1 MDHSVRFISLRQ
13 SIRCFLP
20 VIASSRIVPRSR
32 GWMERRQAHS
42 FFLLSRVRGA
52 TPALVRRGPSRCD
65 RDPFRRSTVALSSC
79 GPTLPFRQWDT
90 GSGSDCPRQA
100 MNAWRS
106 GSEPPAVRFAPQPR
120 DATPGSVSRIVS
132 GRRPLLSQDAN
143 LIAHIRYVVNIFLRI
158 VVIILVAKATRK
170 RPGSPCKP
178 CELRNRS
185 AGMRPVRYEQQR
197 PVIASATR
205 SSSLSRSCAWS
216 CA

>member
-1 MDHSVRFISLRQ
+1 
-13 SIRCFLP
+13 
-20 VIASSRIVPRSR
+20 
-32 GWMERRQAHS
+32 MERRQAHS

-90 GSGSDCPRQA
+90 GSGSDCPRRA

-143 LIAHIRYVVNIFLRI
+143 LVFYIRYVVNSK
-158 VVIILVAKATRK
+158 VE
-170 RPGSPCKP
+170 S
-178 CELRNRS
+178 
-185 AGMRPVRYEQQR
+185 
-197 PVIASATR
+197 
-205 SSSLSRSCAWS
+205 
-216 CA
+216 

>member
-1 MDHSVRFISLRQ
+1 
-13 SIRCFLP
+13 
-20 VIASSRIVPRSR
+20 
-32 GWMERRQAHS
+32 MERRQAHS

-132 GRRPLLSQDAN
+132 GRRPLLSQDARR
-143 LIAHIRYVVNIFLRI
+143 IAYIRYVVKILLRI
-158 VVIILVAKATRK
+158 VVSISALTATAANARA
-170 RPGSPCKP
+170 RSGNLANFGIEAPGS
-178 CELRNRS
+178 
-185 AGMRPVRYEQQR
+185 GV
-197 PVIASATR
+197 SATNSSAR
-205 SSSLSRSCAWS
+205 SLPARPAPPR
-216 CA
+216 

>member
-1 MDHSVRFISLRQ
+1 
-13 SIRCFLP
+13 
-20 VIASSRIVPRSR
+20 
-32 GWMERRQAHS
+32 MERRQAHS

-65 RDPFRRSTVALSSC
+65 RDPFRRSTVALFSC

-106 GSEPPAVRFAPQPR
+106 GSEPPAERFAPQPR

-132 GRRPLLSQDAN
+132 GRRPLLSQDAIR
-143 LIAHIRYVVNIFLRI
+143 IAYIRYVVKIFLRI

>member
-1 MDHSVRFISLRQ
+1 MFARVVQPLALFHLEIVKPPSGSLFSLSPLVFEQ
-13 SIRCFLP
+13 QY
-20 VIASSRIVPRSR
+20 SSFHITPDE

-100 MNAWRS
+100 MNARRS

-143 LIAHIRYVVNIFLRI
+143 LVSHIRYVVNSE
-158 VVIILVAKATRK
+158 VTV
-170 RPGSPCKP
+170 
-178 CELRNRS
+178 
-185 AGMRPVRYEQQR
+185 
-197 PVIASATR
+197 
-205 SSSLSRSCAWS
+205 
-216 CA
+216 

>member
-1 MDHSVRFISLRQ
+1 
-13 SIRCFLP
+13 
-20 VIASSRIVPRSR
+20 
-32 GWMERRQAHS
+32 MERRQAHS

-79 GPTLPFRQWDT
+79 GPTPPFRQWDT

-143 LIAHIRYVVNIFLRI
+143 LVFYIRYVVKIFLRI
-158 VVIILVAKATRK
+158 VVNIPRSKPQKAVV
-170 RPGSPCKP
+170 G
-178 CELRNRS
+178 LQ
-185 AGMRPVRYEQQR
+185 V
-197 PVIASATR
+197 
-205 SSSLSRSCAWS
+205 
-216 CA
+216 

>member
-1 MDHSVRFISLRQ
+1 MFARVVQPLALLHLKMSNRHQALSSL
-13 SIRCFLP
+13 FLFEQQC
-20 VIASSRIVPRSR
+20 SSFHITPNE

-90 GSGSDCPRQA
+90 GSGSDCPRHA
-100 MNAWRS
+100 IRL
-106 GSEPPAVRFAPQPR
+106 GGRGPDLPTGRFAPQPR

-143 LIAHIRYVVNIFLRI
+143 RIAHIRYVVNTFLRI
-158 VVIILVAKATRK
+158 VVNILAVKASKITV
-170 RPGSPCKP
+170 GA
-178 CELRNRS
+178 LRAVDRTT
-185 AGMRPVRYEQQR
+185 G
-197 PVIASATR
+197 
-205 SSSLSRSCAWS
+205 
-216 CA
+216 

>member
-1 MDHSVRFISLRQ
+1 MQATDLDQPVRFISLRRIVF
-13 SIRCFLP
+13 SVP
-20 VIASSRIVPRSR
+20 VIASSRIAPTE

-106 GSEPPAVRFAPQPR
+106 GSEPPAIRFAPQPR

-132 GRRPLLSQDAN
+132 GRRPLLSQDAIR
-143 LIAHIRYVVNIFLRI
+143 IAYIRYVVKIFLRI
-158 VVIILVAKATRK
+158 VGNILAVKAAKITVGA
-170 RPGSPCKP
+170 
-178 CELRNRS
+178 LRAVDRTT
-185 AGMRPVRYEQQR
+185 G
-197 PVIASATR
+197 
-205 SSSLSRSCAWS
+205 
-216 CA
+216 